1 MSIKSTLIKD
11 IRKPSQQQ
19 QELLAPKIDE
29 DVTVQE
35 VLSEIEREN
44 NIDVSKPV
52 YQEPFVQPQP
62 NTDISNQ
69 LLQQQLL
76 QQQLLQQ
83 QLLNQ
88 QNIAHN
94 NTIFSNLIETVK
106 NVFKRD
112 NNLLILSIVLFLVFT
127 YVDILRIL
135 KIDDYSIFESYPVL
149 INIVTSVIF
158 GLTLVLIKPL
168 M

>member
-1 MSIKSTLIKD
+1 MSMKSTLIKD
-11 IRKPSQQQ
+11 IRKPLQ
-19 QELLAPKIDE
+19 QESVVPKIDE

-52 YQEPFVQPQP
+52 YQESFVQS
-62 NTDISNQ
+62 NNDMSNQ

-88 QNIAHN
+88 QNLTQN
-94 NTIFSNLIETVK
+94 NTMFNNIIEMIK

-112 NNLLILSIVLFLVFT
+112 NNLLILSIMLYLIFT

>member
-62 NTDISNQ
+62 NTDISN
-69 LLQQQLL
+69 QLL

>member
-11 IRKPSQQQ
+11 IRKPLQQ
-19 QELLAPKIDE
+19 QEQTATKIDE

-44 NIDVSKPV
+44 NINMSKPV
-52 YQEPFVQPQP
+52 YQESFVQP
-62 NTDISNQ
+62 TDISNQ

-88 QNIAHN
+88 QNITQN
-94 NTIFSNLIETVK
+94 NTIFNNLINTIK

-112 NNLLILSIVLFLVFT
+112 NNLFILSIVMFLIFT
-127 YVDILRIL
+127 YVDILKIL
-135 KIDDYSIFESYPVL
+135 KIDDYSIFDRYPVL

>member
-11 IRKPSQQQ
+11 IRKPLQQH
-19 QELLAPKIDE
+19 ELPAPKIDE

-35 VLSEIEREN
+35 VLSEIERES
-44 NIDVSKPV
+44 IDVSKPI
-52 YQEPFVQPQP
+52 YQESFVQPM
-62 NTDISNQ
+62 DISNQ

-83 QLLNQ
+83 QLLTQ
-88 QNIAHN
+88 QNLTQNNNIFNHMI
-94 NTIFSNLIETVK
+94 NTIK

-112 NNLLILSIVLFLVFT
+112 NNLLILSIILFLVFT

-135 KIDDYSIFESYPVL
+135 KIDNYSIFESYPVL
-149 INIVTSVIF
+149 INIVTSIIF

>member
-11 IRKPSQQQ
+11 IRKPLQQ
-19 QELLAPKIDE
+19 QEPPAPKIDE

-52 YQEPFVQPQP
+52 YQESFVQP

-83 QLLNQ
+83 QLINQ
-88 QNIAHN
+88 QNLTQN
-94 NTIFSNLIETVK
+94 NTIFNNLIETVK

>member
-1 MSIKSTLIKD
+1 MKSTLIKD
-11 IRKPSQQQ
+11 IRKPLQQ
-19 QELLAPKIDE
+19 QEPTTTKIDE

-35 VLSEIEREN
+35 VLSEIERDN
-44 NIDVSKPV
+44 NIDLSHSPV
-52 YQEPFVQPQP
+52 YQESFVQHQP

-83 QLLNQ
+83 QLINQ
-88 QNIAHN
+88 QQIVHN
-94 NTIFSNLIETVK
+94 NTIFKSLVETIK
-106 NVFKRD
+106 NVFKKD

>member
-1 MSIKSTLIKD
+1 MSMKSTLIKD
-11 IRKPSQQQ
+11 IRKPLQ
-19 QELLAPKIDE
+19 QEQVVPKTEE

-44 NIDVSKPV
+44 NIDVSKPI
-52 YQEPFVQPQP
+52 YQELIVQ
-62 NTDISNQ
+62 SNNDMSN
-69 LLQQQLL
+69 QLL

-88 QNIAHN
+88 QNLNKNSTMFN
-94 NTIFSNLIETVK
+94 NVIEMIK
-106 NVFKRD
+106 NIFKRD
-112 NNLLILSIVLFLVFT
+112 NNLLILSIVLYLIFT
-127 YVDILRIL
+127 YIDILRIL
-135 KIDDYSIFESYPVL
+135 KIDNYSIFESYPVL

-158 GLTLVLIKPL
+158 GLTLVIIKPL

>member
-1 MSIKSTLIKD
+1 MKSTLIKD
-11 IRKPSQQQ
+11 IRKPLQQ
-19 QELLAPKIDE
+19 QEPTATKIDE

-35 VLSEIEREN
+35 VLSEIERDN
-44 NIDVSKPV
+44 NIDLSHSPV
-52 YQEPFVQPQP
+52 YQESFVQHQP

-76 QQQLLQQ
+76 QQQLINQQ
-83 QLLNQ
+83 Q
-88 QNIAHN
+88 IVHN
-94 NTIFSNLIETVK
+94 NTIFKSLVETIK
-106 NVFKRD
+106 NVFKKD

>member
-1 MSIKSTLIKD
+1 MSMKSTLIKD
-11 IRKPSQQQ
+11 IRKPLQ
-19 QELLAPKIDE
+19 QEQVVPKTEE

-44 NIDVSKPV
+44 NIDVSKPI
-52 YQEPFVQPQP
+52 YQELIVQS
-62 NTDISNQ
+62 NNDMSNQ

-88 QNIAHN
+88 QNINKNSTMFN
-94 NTIFSNLIETVK
+94 NVIEMIK
-106 NVFKRD
+106 NIFKRD
-112 NNLLILSIVLFLVFT
+112 NNLLILSIVLYLIFT
-127 YVDILRIL
+127 YIDILRIL
-135 KIDDYSIFESYPVL
+135 KIDNYSIFESYPVL

-158 GLTLVLIKPL
+158 GLTLVIIKPL

>member
-11 IRKPSQQQ
+11 IRKPLQQP
-19 QELLAPKIDE
+19 EPPTPKIDE

-44 NIDVSKPV
+44 NINVSKPT
-52 YQEPFVQPQP
+52 YQESFVQQ
-62 NTDISNQ
+62 NNDISNQ

-88 QNIAHN
+88 QNLDHN
-94 NTIFSNLIETVK
+94 NTIFNNLTETIK

-112 NNLLILSIVLFLVFT
+112 NNLLILSISLFLVFT

>member
-1 MSIKSTLIKD
+1 MSMKSTLIKD
-11 IRKPSQQQ
+11 IRKPLQ
-19 QELLAPKIDE
+19 QEQVVPKTEE

-44 NIDVSKPV
+44 NIDVSKPI
-52 YQEPFVQPQP
+52 YQELIVQS
-62 NTDISNQ
+62 NNDMSNQ

-88 QNIAHN
+88 QNLNKNSTMFN
-94 NTIFSNLIETVK
+94 NVIEMIK
-106 NVFKRD
+106 NIFKRD
-112 NNLLILSIVLFLVFT
+112 NNLLILSIVLYLIFT
-127 YVDILRIL
+127 YIDILRIL
-135 KIDDYSIFESYPVL
+135 KIDNYSIFESYPVL

-158 GLTLVLIKPL
+158 GLTLVIIKPL

>member
-11 IRKPSQQQ
+11 IRKPLQQ
-19 QELLAPKIDE
+19 QEPPPAPKIDE

-52 YQEPFVQPQP
+52 YQESFVQP
-62 NTDISNQ
+62 DISNQ

-88 QNIAHN
+88 QNLAQN
-94 NTIFSNLIETVK
+94 NTIFKNLIETVK

>member
-1 MSIKSTLIKD
+1 MKSTLIKD
-11 IRKPSQQQ
+11 IRKPLQ
-19 QELLAPKIDE
+19 QEQVVPKTEE

-44 NIDVSKPV
+44 NIDVSKPI
-52 YQEPFVQPQP
+52 YQELIVQS
-62 NTDISNQ
+62 NNDMSNQ

-88 QNIAHN
+88 QNINKNSTMFN
-94 NTIFSNLIETVK
+94 NVIEMIK
-106 NVFKRD
+106 NIFKRD
-112 NNLLILSIVLFLVFT
+112 NNLLILSIVLYLIFT
-127 YVDILRIL
+127 YIDILRIL
-135 KIDDYSIFESYPVL
+135 KIDNYSIFESYPVL

-158 GLTLVLIKPL
+158 GLTLVIIKPL